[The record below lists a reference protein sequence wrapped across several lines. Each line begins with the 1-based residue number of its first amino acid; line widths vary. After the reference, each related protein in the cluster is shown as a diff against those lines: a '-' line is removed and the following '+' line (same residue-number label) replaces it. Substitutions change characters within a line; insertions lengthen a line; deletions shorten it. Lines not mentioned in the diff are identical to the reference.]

1 VSEKAT
7 VGHVAPLAAL
17 GRIATSIAPWAID
30 FLSHEADMRT
40 LRIALCVLPLVALGC
55 RANSGQLLLEQES
68 RRWEDEAYRL
78 TGCLEDCHAAR
89 EATNRENE
97 QLKK

>member
-1 VSEKAT
+1 
-7 VGHVAPLAAL
+7 
-17 GRIATSIAPWAID
+17 
-30 FLSHEADMRT
+30 MRT

-89 EATNRENE
+89 EATNREYE
-97 QLKK
+97 QLKKELAELRDGDSSAASSTPT